1 MYCSFSH
8 SLDYSM
14 GYLWVLISMP
24 WYYVDASRLW
34 LSTALKPEA
43 FGNVS
48 SSASSPASLYC
59 LVRGEVD
66 CRALKVVC
74 RPTLCVNPRPLF
86 VAPSR
91 LDPKNLEQQ
100 SRPLSESH
108 DREPQ
113 STRRPK
119 PPWLQRRQLR
129 ASEHLHPGRRRGN
142 GGFGGFGM
150 LGGAG
155 CMGACRHVCRVRG
168 G

>member
-100 SRPLSESH
+100 SRHSPNPTTEN
-108 DREPQ
+108 
-113 STRRPK
+113 PK
-119 PPWLQRRQLR
+119 AHGDPSLR
-129 ASEHLHPGRRRGN
+129 GCSVASCELRSISILGVGVEM
-142 GGFGGFGM
+142 GD
-150 LGGAG
+150 LGGLG
-155 CMGACRHVCRVRG
+155 CWGVQDAWGHVGMYVG
-168 G
+168 